1 MRLCISF
8 IFLGLPLFSCALQNN
23 SNQYS
28 DDFKKGFSVFFM
40 PPRNEFDSADFTE
53 HLLWMKSDGVNAL
66 FLSPMRFMS
75 SFQAD
80 TIISTSATLSDSSL
94 CKAISLAQESGFNV
108 ILKPHVN
115 CMDDKPRYTIKPLNY
130 DKWFLSYREFILHY
144 FTIAKSFNQKY
155 FVIGT
160 ELDNVAEHDR
170 FISLCD
176 SLCKSTDMQII
187 FAGSYNHF
195 INTRLWNHIDIM
207 GINAYFNL
215 DNAEPPSPFVINE
228 TWNYW
233 LNLIDRYSHT
243 HDKPVMITEAGYMS
257 RPDAARNSGDF
268 SGTPVS
274 DMTVQ
279 SQCYEAL
286 LSQAGNFSSIKG
298 LFFWQ
303 WELGEKGRTDTSD
316 YTPRGKT
323 AEEIVRK
330 YWNGDIIK

>member
-1 MRLCISF
+1 
-8 IFLGLPLFSCALQNN
+8 
-23 SNQYS
+23 
-28 DDFKKGFSVFFM
+28 
-40 PPRNEFDSADFTE
+40 
-53 HLLWMKSDGVNAL
+53 
-66 FLSPMRFMS
+66 
-75 SFQAD
+75 
-80 TIISTSATLSDSSL
+80 
-94 CKAISLAQESGFNV
+94 
-108 ILKPHVN
+108 
-115 CMDDKPRYTIKPLNY
+115 
-130 DKWFLSYREFILHY
+130 
-144 FTIAKSFNQKY
+144 
-155 FVIGT
+155 
-160 ELDNVAEHDR
+160 
-170 FISLCD
+170 
-176 SLCKSTDMQII
+176 MQII

-268 SGTPVS
+268 SGTQVS

-279 SQCYEAL
+279 AQCYEAL